1 MEKVMGIVYTSQK
14 SKQSYKKGVKPY
26 AKPKQLPVYQQGV
39 LTASKPFVRE
49 TVRYPSLFTTGPAVC
64 AKKQDKVYTGDSIV
78 GIGTMHKS
86 NAVPIFNDNQA
97 KELATMR
104 RG

>member
-1 MEKVMGIVYTSQK
+1 MGMFYVSQK
-14 SKQSYKKGVKPY
+14 SKQSFKKGVKPY
-26 AKPKQLPVYQQGV
+26 SKPKQRPTFQQGILKV
-39 LTASKPFVRE
+39 SKPFVRE
-49 TVRYPSLFTTGPAVC
+49 TVQYPSHVTTGLAVC
-64 AKKQDKVYTGDSIV
+64 AKKNDKVYTGDNIV

-97 KELATMR
+97 KELATMK

>member
-1 MEKVMGIVYTSQK
+1 MAIVYTSQK
-14 SKQSYKKGVKPY
+14 SKHSFKKRIKPY
-26 AKPKQLPVYQQGV
+26 AKPKQLPVYQQGILKV
-39 LTASKPFVRE
+39 SKPFVRE
-49 TVRYPSLFTTGPAVC
+49 TIKYPSLVTTGLAVC
-64 AKKQDKVYTGDSIV
+64 AKKDDKVYTGDNIV

-97 KELATMR
+97 KDLATMR

>member
-1 MEKVMGIVYTSQK
+1 M
-14 SKQSYKKGVKPY
+14 
-26 AKPKQLPVYQQGV
+26 
-39 LTASKPFVRE
+39 
-49 TVRYPSLFTTGPAVC
+49 TTGFAACVR
-64 AKKQDKVYTGDSIV
+64 KDDKVYTGNNIV

-86 NAVPIFNDNQA
+86 NAVPIFNDKEA

>member
-1 MEKVMGIVYTSQK
+1 MGLIYTSQK
-14 SKQSYKKGVKPY
+14 SKQSSKKGVKPY
-26 AKPKQLPVYQQGV
+26 SKPKRLPTYEQGI
-39 LTASKPFVRE
+39 LTVSKLFVRE
-49 TVRYPSLFTTGPAVC
+49 TVNYPSLITTGFAACVR
-64 AKKQDKVYTGDSIV
+64 KEDKVYTGNNIV

-86 NAVPIFNDNQA
+86 NAVPIFNDKQA

>member
-1 MEKVMGIVYTSQK
+1 MEKVMAIVYTSQM
-14 SKQSYKKGVKPY
+14 SKQSYKKGIKPY
-26 AKPKQLPVYQQGV
+26 AKPKQLPVFKQGV
-39 LTASKPFVRE
+39 LTVSKPFVRE
-49 TVRYPSLFTTGPAVC
+49 TVKYPSLVTTGFAMC
-64 AKKQDKVYTGDSIV
+64 AKKEDKVYTGDNIV

-97 KELATMR
+97 KDLATMR

>member
-1 MEKVMGIVYTSQK
+1 MGLIYTSQK
-14 SKQSYKKGVKPY
+14 SKQSHKKGIKPY
-26 AKPKQLPVYQQGV
+26 AKAKRAPAYLQGV
-39 LTASKPFVRE
+39 LEVSKPFVRE
-49 TVRYPSLFTTGPAVC
+49 TIHYPSHSTTGFAVC
-64 AKKQDKVYTGDSIV
+64 AKKLDNVYTGDNIV

-97 KELATMR
+97 KDLATMR

>member
-1 MEKVMGIVYTSQK
+1 MEKVMGIVYTSEK
-14 SKQSYKKGVKPY
+14 SKHSFKKGIKPY
-26 AKPKQLPVYQQGV
+26 AKPKQLPVYKQGV
-39 LTASKPFVRE
+39 LTVSKPFVRE
-49 TVRYPSLFTTGPAVC
+49 TIKYPSLVTIGLAVC
-64 AKKQDKVYTGDSIV
+64 AKKDDKVYTGDNIV

-97 KELATMR
+97 KDLATMR